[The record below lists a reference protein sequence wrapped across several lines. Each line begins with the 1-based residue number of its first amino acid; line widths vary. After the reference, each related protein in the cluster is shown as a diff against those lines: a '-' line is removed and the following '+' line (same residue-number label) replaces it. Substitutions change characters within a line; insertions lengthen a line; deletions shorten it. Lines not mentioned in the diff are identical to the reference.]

1 MLMGPQPRAIYR
13 YGSQILTGTSYLGGG
28 EGTIFRNAKDPYFIA
43 TQEPEVTGKPCGV
56 IYQIR
61 NTNKGMIDA
70 KQLGN
75 VQRNYKV
82 SFNATGDIKASVKN
96 VYNTSVKQR
105 ISGEFYY

>member
-1 MLMGPQPRAIYR
+1 MGPQPRAIYR

-75 VQRNYKV
+75 VQRN
-82 SFNATGDIKASVKN
+82 IKYHLMLQGILKLVLKMYIIL
-96 VYNTSVKQR
+96 V
-105 ISGEFYY
+105 